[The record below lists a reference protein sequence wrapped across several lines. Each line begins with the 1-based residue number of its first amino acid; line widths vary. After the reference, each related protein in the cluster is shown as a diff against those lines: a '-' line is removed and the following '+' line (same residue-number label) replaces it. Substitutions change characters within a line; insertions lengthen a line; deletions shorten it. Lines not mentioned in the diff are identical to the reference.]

1 MKKFEILRYLKRFS
15 LLIFLVSLA
24 GAAAIYLYA
33 DGRQKYTASVIIR
46 YTNDGISDGY
56 TPDGSELDVNEIYSS
71 TVISQAM
78 DALGASGRLS
88 TIRSNISVTPVIS
101 EDQETI
107 NDALLQ
113 KGEEVT
119 YFPDTYKVSLVV
131 DGEQGAGY
139 ARNMLDAIIQS
150 YCTYYTE
157 KYVEQKL
164 SLNPSSGLLGNGYDY
179 YECIRILEND
189 TNEMQDYLLSKREH
203 YPNFRSSRTGYTYAD
218 LCDIYSD
225 FKKYTIPALYAYVL
239 NGPQV
244 RDGTVLQEYLANTIE
259 TAKQNEQITTEQRD
273 SLWSLTDQYVYKN
286 ADLLQNYFTDRG
298 EVVSSDYILN
308 NIELEG
314 AGDKAQTTYD
324 GLVLKLVSLEQQV
337 ASSQIDRQFQEEIL
351 QSFRNVD
358 FGGTGEQHAKMESM
372 INDYE
377 AQLKSYYEIINTSS
391 KELNLYISADYL
403 KMISS
408 VQVAAAINVKLY
420 LMLALVLFFVI
431 GCCGAILLGR
441 ISDAVDYLLYVDKKT
456 GLPNREKLNVY
467 ITGMADRIL
476 HAHNEAMGLYALK
489 GAEKAGLQVRIAH
502 AHNIWIVR
510 DYKWPLKMFC
520 KQLLPG
526 AATHLWACGRDA
538 GIYYFGKA
546 DWERRGQI
554 IPNAI
559 EPETFR
565 FSPAVRAEMRARY
578 GLEDRVVLGH
588 VGRFDVRKNHER
600 LLEIFA
606 AFLQLE
612 PRAMLVLIGTGRL
625 EQAVR
630 AQAQELGIT
639 DHILFAGLQ
648 SNVADWY
655 QMMDLF
661 VMPSRFEGLPVVG
674 IEAQAAGLGCVFSDA
689 VPAEVLLSSHAI
701 QIPLSA
707 SNADWAAGLQR
718 MLHQPCDRSAG
729 AELIRQAGYD
739 INIAAA
745 RLQQQYLQL
754 GGQA

>member
-107 NDALLQ
+107 NEALLQ

-164 SLNPSSGLLGNGYDY
+164 SLNPSSGLLDNGYDY

-408 VQVAAAINVKLY
+408 VQVAAAINIKLY

-441 ISDAVDYLLYVDKKT
+441 ISDVVDYLLYVDKKT

-476 HAHNEAMGLYALK
+476 PEDYTCFALQLDNLTEVSRRFGYTVGDGILGLVQLMGDTDGMVGYNGVGKFLAFFDECSSRKAEVMIRILQSQVNEYNKLNPEYPILFTAAWATTSEEELY
-489 GAEKAGLQVRIAH
+489 H
-502 AHNIWIVR
+502 VR
-510 DYKWPLKMFC
+510 DLVRCAQKKMS
-520 KQLLPG
+520 LIAGEGG
-526 AATHLWACGRDA
+526 AVLA
-538 GIYYFGKA
+538 GM
-546 DWERRGQI
+546 ERG
-554 IPNAI
+554 
-559 EPETFR
+559 
-565 FSPAVRAEMRARY
+565 
-578 GLEDRVVLGH
+578 
-588 VGRFDVRKNHER
+588 
-600 LLEIFA
+600 
-606 AFLQLE
+606 
-612 PRAMLVLIGTGRL
+612 
-625 EQAVR
+625 
-630 AQAQELGIT
+630 
-639 DHILFAGLQ
+639 
-648 SNVADWY
+648 
-655 QMMDLF
+655 
-661 VMPSRFEGLPVVG
+661 
-674 IEAQAAGLGCVFSDA
+674 EA
-689 VPAEVLLSSHAI
+689 
-701 QIPLSA
+701 
-707 SNADWAAGLQR
+707 
-718 MLHQPCDRSAG
+718 
-729 AELIRQAGYD
+729 
-739 INIAAA
+739 
-745 RLQQQYLQL
+745 
-754 GGQA
+754 

>member
-101 EDQETI
+101 EDQQTI

-164 SLNPSSGLLGNGYDY
+164 SLNPSSGLLDNGYDY

-377 AQLKSYYEIINTSS
+377 AQLKSYYKIINTSS

-456 GLPNREKLNVY
+456 GLPNRDRVDAMMARLEKQ
-467 ITGMADRIL
+467 G
-476 HAHNEAMGLYALK
+476 
-489 GAEKAGLQVRIAH
+489 
-502 AHNIWIVR
+502 
-510 DYKWPLKMFC
+510 
-520 KQLLPG
+520 LLPSHF
-526 AATHLWACGRDA
+526 TCMCFQFTSLNHLSREYGYSVGNHVLRD
-538 GIYYFGKA
+538 
-546 DWERRGQI
+546 
-554 IPNAI
+554 
-559 EPETFR
+559 
-565 FSPAVRAEMRARY
+565 
-578 GLEDRVVLGH
+578 
-588 VGRFDVRKNHER
+588 
-600 LLEIFA
+600 
-606 AFLQLE
+606 
-612 PRAMLVLIGTGRL
+612 
-625 EQAVR
+625 
-630 AQAQELGIT
+630 
-639 DHILFAGLQ
+639 FAGLVAALGTEESFIG
-648 SNVADWY
+648 SNGAGQIMGFFRECNAVKA
-655 QMMDLF
+655 
-661 VMPSRFEGLPVVG
+661 
-674 IEAQAAGLGCVFSDA
+674 EAIL
-689 VPAEVLLSSHAI
+689 EVLDEQI
-701 QIPLSA
+701 QEYNSLNPDYVIEYKAASA
-707 SNADWAAGLQR
+707 TSDDEKEFNIRDLLRCAFKKLRDANKP
-718 MLHQPCDRSAG
+718 QPETAH
-729 AELIRQAGYD
+729 ETM
-739 INIAAA
+739 
-745 RLQQQYLQL
+745 
-754 GGQA
+754 

>member
-1 MKKFEILRYLKRFS
+1 MCS
-15 LLIFLVSLA
+15 
-24 GAAAIYLYA
+24 
-33 DGRQKYTASVIIR
+33 
-46 YTNDGISDGY
+46 SD
-56 TPDGSELDVNEIYSS
+56 L
-71 TVISQAM
+71 
-78 DALGASGRLS
+78 
-88 TIRSNISVTPVIS
+88 
-101 EDQETI
+101 
-107 NDALLQ
+107 
-113 KGEEVT
+113 
-119 YFPDTYKVSLVV
+119 
-131 DGEQGAGY
+131 
-139 ARNMLDAIIQS
+139 
-150 YCTYYTE
+150 
-157 KYVEQKL
+157 
-164 SLNPSSGLLGNGYDY
+164 GYDY

-456 GLPNREKLNVY
+456 GLPNRDRVDAMMARLEKQ
-467 ITGMADRIL
+467 G
-476 HAHNEAMGLYALK
+476 
-489 GAEKAGLQVRIAH
+489 
-502 AHNIWIVR
+502 
-510 DYKWPLKMFC
+510 
-520 KQLLPG
+520 LLPSHF
-526 AATHLWACGRDA
+526 TCMCFQFTSLNHLSREYGYSVGNHVLRD
-538 GIYYFGKA
+538 
-546 DWERRGQI
+546 
-554 IPNAI
+554 
-559 EPETFR
+559 
-565 FSPAVRAEMRARY
+565 
-578 GLEDRVVLGH
+578 
-588 VGRFDVRKNHER
+588 
-600 LLEIFA
+600 
-606 AFLQLE
+606 
-612 PRAMLVLIGTGRL
+612 
-625 EQAVR
+625 
-630 AQAQELGIT
+630 
-639 DHILFAGLQ
+639 FAGLVAALCTEERFIG
-648 SNVADWY
+648 SNGAGQIMGFFRECNAVKA
-655 QMMDLF
+655 
-661 VMPSRFEGLPVVG
+661 
-674 IEAQAAGLGCVFSDA
+674 EAIL
-689 VPAEVLLSSHAI
+689 EVLDEQIQEYNSLNPDYAI
-701 QIPLSA
+701 EYKAASA
-707 SNADWAAGLQR
+707 TSDDEKEFNIRDLLRCAFKKLRDANKP
-718 MLHQPCDRSAG
+718 QPETAH
-729 AELIRQAGYD
+729 ETV
-739 INIAAA
+739 
-745 RLQQQYLQL
+745 
-754 GGQA
+754 

>member
-107 NDALLQ
+107 NEALLQ

-164 SLNPSSGLLGNGYDY
+164 SLNPSSGLLDNGYDY

-358 FGGTGEQHAKMESM
+358 FGGTSEQHAAMESM

-441 ISDAVDYLLYVDKKT
+441 ILPEDYTCFALQLDNLTEMSRRFGYHVGDGILKDFSGLLQLMGDTDGTVGYNGAGKFLAFFDECSTRKAEVMIRILQSQVDEYNKLNPEYPILFT
-456 GLPNREKLNVY
+456 AAWATASEEKLY
-467 ITGMADRIL
+467 
-476 HAHNEAMGLYALK
+476 H
-489 GAEKAGLQVRIAH
+489 
-502 AHNIWIVR
+502 VR
-510 DYKWPLKMFC
+510 DLVRCAQKKMA
-520 KQLLPG
+520 LIAEEGG
-526 AATHLWACGRDA
+526 AVLA
-538 GIYYFGKA
+538 GT
-546 DWERRGQI
+546 ERG
-554 IPNAI
+554 
-559 EPETFR
+559 
-565 FSPAVRAEMRARY
+565 
-578 GLEDRVVLGH
+578 
-588 VGRFDVRKNHER
+588 
-600 LLEIFA
+600 
-606 AFLQLE
+606 
-612 PRAMLVLIGTGRL
+612 
-625 EQAVR
+625 
-630 AQAQELGIT
+630 
-639 DHILFAGLQ
+639 
-648 SNVADWY
+648 
-655 QMMDLF
+655 
-661 VMPSRFEGLPVVG
+661 
-674 IEAQAAGLGCVFSDA
+674 EA
-689 VPAEVLLSSHAI
+689 
-701 QIPLSA
+701 
-707 SNADWAAGLQR
+707 
-718 MLHQPCDRSAG
+718 
-729 AELIRQAGYD
+729 
-739 INIAAA
+739 
-745 RLQQQYLQL
+745 
-754 GGQA
+754 

>member
-101 EDQETI
+101 EDQQTI
-107 NDALLQ
+107 NEALLQ

-164 SLNPSSGLLGNGYDY
+164 SLNPSSGLLDNGYDY

-358 FGGTGEQHAKMESM
+358 FGGTSEQHAAMESM

-456 GLPNREKLNVY
+456 GLPNRDRVDAMMARLEKQ
-467 ITGMADRIL
+467 G
-476 HAHNEAMGLYALK
+476 
-489 GAEKAGLQVRIAH
+489 
-502 AHNIWIVR
+502 
-510 DYKWPLKMFC
+510 
-520 KQLLPG
+520 LLPSHF
-526 AATHLWACGRDA
+526 TCMCFQFTSLNHLSREYGYSVGNHVLRD
-538 GIYYFGKA
+538 
-546 DWERRGQI
+546 
-554 IPNAI
+554 
-559 EPETFR
+559 
-565 FSPAVRAEMRARY
+565 
-578 GLEDRVVLGH
+578 
-588 VGRFDVRKNHER
+588 
-600 LLEIFA
+600 
-606 AFLQLE
+606 
-612 PRAMLVLIGTGRL
+612 
-625 EQAVR
+625 
-630 AQAQELGIT
+630 
-639 DHILFAGLQ
+639 FAGLVAALGTEESFIG
-648 SNVADWY
+648 SNGAG
-655 QMMDLF
+655 QI
-661 VMPSRFEGLPVVG
+661 VG
-674 IEAQAAGLGCVFSDA
+674 FFRECNAVKAEAIL
-689 VPAEVLLSSHAI
+689 EVLDEQIQEYNSLNPDYAI
-701 QIPLSA
+701 EYRAASA
-707 SNADWAAGLQR
+707 TSDDEKEFNIRDLLRCAFKKLRDANKP
-718 MLHQPCDRSAG
+718 QPETAH
-729 AELIRQAGYD
+729 ETV
-739 INIAAA
+739 
-745 RLQQQYLQL
+745 
-754 GGQA
+754 